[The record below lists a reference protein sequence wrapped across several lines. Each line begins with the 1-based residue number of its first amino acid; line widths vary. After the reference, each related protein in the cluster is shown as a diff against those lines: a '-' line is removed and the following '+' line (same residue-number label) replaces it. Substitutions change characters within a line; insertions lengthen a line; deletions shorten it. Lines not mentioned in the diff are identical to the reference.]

1 MRRRSDGMSELT
13 REFDRRQFL
22 KAAGLATAAVGI
34 GGIAAACSPA
44 ATTAPGT
51 PTAGASA
58 PAPGGSPV
66 AAASNP
72 TGTFNWMTWVD
83 HYYPEQLA
91 TIASTIGISVNLTE
105 LADNADGYTKLKE
118 VGGQLDMIAGDA
130 LWVPHYYE
138 SGLIEA

>member
-1 MRRRSDGMSELT
+1 MSELT

-22 KAAGLATAAVGI
+22 KVAGIAAAAVGV

-44 ATTAPGT
+44 ASVGPSAAAGT
-51 PTAGASA
+51 
-58 PAPGGSPV
+58 PAPGASGPAPSAV
-66 AAASNP
+66 AGASNP

-91 TIASTIGISVNLTE
+91 TIESTMGISTNLTE

-118 VGGQLDMIAGDA
+118 VGGQLDMISGDA
-130 LWVPHYYE
+130 
-138 SGLIEA
+138 